1 MEEKNKDRLPNIHP
15 GEVLLE
21 EFLKPYG
28 ISAYKLAQ
36 DTRVPQTRI
45 SEIIHGKRRI
55 TADTAI
61 RLSKYFATS
70 AEFWIGLQTDYDLE
84 ESRQEIE
91 SDIELIPTFQA
102 P

>member
-1 MEEKNKDRLPNIHP
+1 MERLPNIHP

-21 EFLKPYG
+21 EFLKPFG

-45 SEIIHGKRRI
+45 SEVIHGKRRI
-55 TADTAI
+55 PANTAI
-61 RLSKYFATS
+61 RLSKYFGTS

-84 ESRQEIE
+84 ESRRLIK
-91 SDIELIPTFQA
+91 SDIDLIPVFRA
-102 P
+102 S

>member
-1 MEEKNKDRLPNIHP
+1 MAKKDIERLPNIHP

-21 EFLKPYG
+21 EFLKPFG

-45 SEIIHGKRRI
+45 SEVIHGKRRI
-55 TADTAI
+55 TANTAI
-61 RLSKYFATS
+61 RLSKYFGTS

-84 ESRQEIE
+84 ESRRLIK
-91 SDIELIPTFQA
+91 SDIDLIPVFRA
-102 P
+102 S

>member
-1 MEEKNKDRLPNIHP
+1 MAKKNSRILPNIHP

-21 EFLKPYG
+21 EFLNPFG

-45 SEIIHGKRRI
+45 SEIIHGKRKI

-61 RLSKYFATS
+61 RLSKYFGTS
-70 AEFWIGLQTDYDLE
+70 AEFWIGLQTDFDLE
-84 ESRQEIE
+84 ERRREIK
-91 SDIELIPTFQA
+91 SDIDLIPTFQTS
-102 P
+102 

>member
-1 MEEKNKDRLPNIHP
+1 MAKRKSDGLPHIHP

-36 DTRVPQTRI
+36 YTRVPQTRI
-45 SEIIHGKRRI
+45 SEIIHGKRRM

-61 RLSKYFATS
+61 RLSKYFGTS
-70 AEFWIGLQTDYDLE
+70 AEFWIGLQTDYGLE
-84 ESRQEIE
+84 ESRREIK
-91 SDIELIPTFQA
+91 SDIDLIPTFQA
-102 P
+102 S

>member
-1 MEEKNKDRLPNIHP
+1 MAKKDIERLPNIHP

-21 EFLKPYG
+21 EFLKPFG

-45 SEIIHGKRRI
+45 SEVIHGKRRI
-55 TADTAI
+55 PANTAI
-61 RLSKYFATS
+61 RLSKYFGTS

-84 ESRQEIE
+84 ESRRLIK
-91 SDIELIPTFQA
+91 SDIDLIPVFRA
-102 P
+102 S